1 MQIQIFDTIT
11 QEYLQATQH
20 WFSQVETAGMHL
32 MVILA
37 LIQFS
42 LKICK
47 NILSGEGNLTGM
59 MINTVK
65 QILIIS
71 ILYYLITN
79 AGTLLPKLF
88 NSFTQLG
95 IAGSTITAIDP
106 SSVVGE
112 GLAIASGILQNF
124 HTWGVLTNLTFV
136 VFGTFCCIMIVIC
149 YGLIAAD
156 LMITLIESYFL
167 VAVSALFIAFGST
180 SYTLP
185 MAREYLGMTIGVGIK
200 LMMLY
205 VMIAVGV
212 SIGQDWAVMINQ
224 ATQTDDW
231 TTCLGIA
238 VGALIYYMI
247 VKHVPGRI
255 ASAASQAFAI
265 SHMNDAKETTMA
277 AIAGTAAAATYAMSA
292 GKFALGVGAGSA
304 TGAGSGISS
313 AFNHLTGGGS
323 NPESGF
329 DMAMGSVGGFAPMES
344 PKDQAGSLSTSMM
357 TQFGGANG
365 DGGSSINSPTS
376 SLSGLQGGSSHDS
389 PAIHIPGQSASPQ
402 GDLFGDSGAIPS
414 PNGSP
419 QGDLFNDSSAVHIP
433 SPNNSPQGDLFNNN
447 K

>member
-20 WFSQVETAGMHL
+20 WFNQVESAGMHL
-32 MVILA
+32 MVILV
-37 LIQFS
+37 LIQFT
-42 LKICK
+42 LKISK

-59 MINTVK
+59 MINTIK
-65 QILIIS
+65 NLIVIS

-79 AGTLLPKLF
+79 AGTLLPELF

-106 SSVVGE
+106 SSVVSE
-112 GLAIASGILQNF
+112 GLSIASGIIQSFNA
-124 HTWGVLTNLTFV
+124 WGVLSNIAFAI
-136 VFGTFCCIMIVIC
+136 FGTFCCILIVIC

-205 VMIAVGV
+205 VMIAVGIA
-212 SIGQDWAVMINQ
+212 IGQDWANMINQ
-224 ATQTDDW
+224 ASQHDDW

-238 VGALIYYMI
+238 VGALVYYLI

-265 SHMNDAKETTMA
+265 SHMNDAKESTVAAISTMA
-277 AIAGTAAAATYAMSA
+277 AAGTYLTTMGKALAGNGGAGGVGEVLNTSFGSSGSGMDMAMSS
-292 GKFALGVGAGSA
+292 GVASSEGGSL
-304 TGAGSGISS
+304 SS
-313 AFNHLTGGGS
+313 AMLTHFGGS
-323 NPESGF
+323 N
-329 DMAMGSVGGFAPMES
+329 DTGSMIDEATTNSS
-344 PKDQAGSLSTSMM
+344 PVIHLPGP
-357 TQFGGANG
+357 NG
-365 DGGSSINSPTS
+365 
-376 SLSGLQGGSSHDS
+376 
-389 PAIHIPGQSASPQ
+389 Q
-402 GDLFGDSGAIPS
+402 GDF
-414 PNGSP
+414 
-419 QGDLFNDSSAVHIP
+419 
-433 SPNNSPQGDLFNNN
+433 FNNN
-447 K
+447 NKEN

>member
-20 WFSQVETAGMHL
+20 WFNQVETAGMHL
-32 MVILA
+32 MMILV
-37 LIQFS
+37 LIQFT
-42 LKICK
+42 LKISK

-59 MINTVK
+59 MINTIK
-65 QILIIS
+65 NLIVIS

-79 AGTLLPKLF
+79 AGTLLPELF

-112 GLAIASGILQNF
+112 GLSIASGIIQSFNA
-124 HTWGVLTNLTFV
+124 WGVLSNIAFAI
-136 VFGTFCCIMIVIC
+136 FGTFCCIMIVLC

-212 SIGQDWAVMINQ
+212 AIGQDWAAMINQ
-224 ATQTDDW
+224 ASQHDDW
-231 TTCLGIA
+231 TTCLGVA
-238 VGALIYYMI
+238 VGALVYYMI

-265 SHMNDAKETTMA
+265 SHMGDAKETTIA

-292 GKFALGVGAGSA
+292 GKFAFGVGAGA
-304 TGAGSGISS
+304 TGGIGDVFSQTFGAPDSGM
-313 AFNHLTGGGS
+313 
-323 NPESGF
+323 
-329 DMAMGSVGGFAPMES
+329 DMAMSSGAASASSEG
-344 PKDQAGSLSTSMM
+344 GSLSSAMLTH
-357 TQFGGANG
+357 FGG
-365 DGGSSINSPTS
+365 
-376 SLSGLQGGSSHDS
+376 SHD
-389 PAIHIPGQSASPQ
+389 A
-402 GDLFGDSGAIPS
+402 
-414 PNGSP
+414 GSMI
-419 QGDLFNDSSAVHIP
+419 DEATT
-433 SPNNSPQGDLFNNN
+433 NNSPVIHLPGPNGQGDFFNNN
-447 K
+447 NKEN

>member
-20 WFSQVETAGMHL
+20 WFNQVESAGMHL
-32 MVILA
+32 MVILV
-37 LIQFS
+37 LIQFT
-42 LKICK
+42 LKISK

-59 MINTVK
+59 MINTIK
-65 QILIIS
+65 NLIVIS

-79 AGTLLPKLF
+79 AGTLLPELF

-106 SSVVGE
+106 SSVVSE
-112 GLAIASGILQNF
+112 GLSIASGIIQSFNA
-124 HTWGVLTNLTFV
+124 WGVLSNIAFAI
-136 VFGTFCCIMIVIC
+136 FGTFCCILIVIC

-212 SIGQDWAVMINQ
+212 AIGQDWAAMINQ
-224 ATQTDDW
+224 ASQHDDW

-238 VGALIYYMI
+238 VGALVYYLI

-265 SHMNDAKETTMA
+265 SHMNDAKESTVAAISSMAAAGTYLTTMGKA
-277 AIAGTAAAATYAMSA
+277 LAGN
-292 GKFALGVGAGSA
+292 GGGVGEVLNTSFGHS
-304 TGAGSGISS
+304 GSGM
-313 AFNHLTGGGS
+313 
-323 NPESGF
+323 
-329 DMAMGSVGGFAPMES
+329 DMAMSSGVASSEG
-344 PKDQAGSLSTSMM
+344 GSLSSAMLTH
-357 TQFGGANG
+357 FGGSG
-365 DGGSSINSPTS
+365 DTGSMIDEATTNSSPVIH
-376 SLSGLQGGSSHDS
+376 LSGPNG
-389 PAIHIPGQSASPQ
+389 Q
-402 GDLFGDSGAIPS
+402 GDF
-414 PNGSP
+414 
-419 QGDLFNDSSAVHIP
+419 
-433 SPNNSPQGDLFNNN
+433 FNNN
-447 K
+447 NKEN

>member
-20 WFSQVETAGMHL
+20 WFTQVESAGMHL
-32 MVILA
+32 MVILV
-37 LIQFS
+37 LIQFT
-42 LKICK
+42 LKIGK

-65 QILIIS
+65 QLVILS
-71 ILYYLITN
+71 ILYYLMTN
-79 AGTLLPKLF
+79 AGTLLPELF

-106 SSVVGE
+106 SSVVSE
-112 GLAIASGILQNF
+112 GLSIASGIIQSFNA
-124 HTWGVLTNLTFV
+124 WGVLSNIAFAI
-136 VFGTFCCIMIVIC
+136 FGTFCCILIVLC

-212 SIGQDWAVMINQ
+212 AIGQDWAAMINQ
-224 ATQTDDW
+224 ATQHDDW
-231 TTCLGIA
+231 TTCLGVA
-238 VGALIYYMI
+238 VGALVYYMI

-329 DMAMGSVGGFAPMES
+329 DLAMASVGGAPAGES
-344 PKDQAGSLSTSMM
+344 STGQAGALSTSMM
-357 TQFGGANG
+357 TQFGGTN
-365 DGGSSINSPTS
+365 N
-376 SLSGLQGGSSHDS
+376 DS
-389 PAIHIPGQSASPQ
+389 VSAITTPGNPAQ
-402 GDLFGDSGAIPS
+402 
-414 PNGSP
+414 
-419 QGDLFNDSSAVHIP
+419 QGDLFNDSPAVHIP
-433 SPNNSPQGDLFNNN
+433 GPSNSPQGDLFNNN
-447 K
+447 NP

>member
-20 WFSQVETAGMHL
+20 WFNQVESAGMHL
-32 MVILA
+32 MVILV
-37 LIQFS
+37 LIQFT
-42 LKICK
+42 LKISK

-59 MINTVK
+59 MINTIK
-65 QILIIS
+65 NLIVIS

-79 AGTLLPKLF
+79 AGTLLPELF

-106 SSVVGE
+106 SSVVSE
-112 GLAIASGILQNF
+112 GLSIASGIIQSFNA
-124 HTWGVLTNLTFV
+124 WGVLSNIAFAI
-136 VFGTFCCIMIVIC
+136 FGTFCCILIVIC

-205 VMIAVGV
+205 VMIAVGIA
-212 SIGQDWAVMINQ
+212 IGQDWANMINQ
-224 ATQTDDW
+224 ASQHDDW

-238 VGALIYYMI
+238 VGAMVYYLI

-265 SHMNDAKETTMA
+265 SHMNDAKESTVAAVSTMA
-277 AIAGTAAAATYAMSA
+277 AAGTYLTTLGKSLAGSNAVGEVLNTGFSPSGIDTAMSD
-292 GKFALGVGAGSA
+292 GAL
-304 TGAGSGISS
+304 SS
-313 AFNHLTGGGS
+313 A
-323 NPESGF
+323 
-329 DMAMGSVGGFAPMES
+329 
-344 PKDQAGSLSTSMM
+344 MM
-357 TQFGGANG
+357 NQFGGSGDTTSMLDEVKSNSSPVIHLSDSNG
-365 DGGSSINSPTS
+365 
-376 SLSGLQGGSSHDS
+376 
-389 PAIHIPGQSASPQ
+389 
-402 GDLFGDSGAIPS
+402 
-414 PNGSP
+414 
-419 QGDLFNDSSAVHIP
+419 
-433 SPNNSPQGDLFNNN
+433 QGDLFNNN
-447 K
+447 NKEN